1 MCNPLNF
8 VLLYRLLKMTIFVV
22 PKKSTKIRCNGNF
35 RKSLT
40 GHLKGSKIDISIDAF
55 KKIFKLYVMDKESLK
70 VKLFRVV
77 PDLLNC
83 T

>member
-1 MCNPLNF
+1 MA
-8 VLLYRLLKMTIFVV
+8 IFLVS
-22 PKKSTKIRCNGNF
+22 KKNTKIRCNGNF

-40 GHLKGSKIDISIDAF
+40 GHLKGSKIDISIDVL
-55 KKIFKLYVMDKESLK
+55 KKYISSYVMDKEYLK

>member
-1 MCNPLNF
+1 MAF
-8 VLLYRLLKMTIFVV
+8 FLY
-22 PKKSTKIRCNGNF
+22 PKKNTRIRCNGNF

-55 KKIFKLYVMDKESLK
+55 KKNILSYVMDKEYLK